1 MKRVIALLLALA
13 LSGASAMVLAQDD
26 GYIAV
31 VCVEDEISEYA
42 YGYDHLSTLQM
53 INALMEDPD
62 NHGIF
67 LYLNSPGGYLY
78 ESDELYE
85 KLMRYKAQTG
95 NGVYCYVGAQACSG
109 AFYAAMAADY
119 IAAGKMSE
127 VGNVGVYLETISYDG
142 LYEKLGIEHHVLI
155 TGENKL
161 EGVPT
166 LTDAQREIVMGR
178 LEEGLD
184 FFVEVIRL
192 GRGMD
197 EQTARQLTDGR
208 IFTATQAK
216 ERGLIDAVM
225 TYDEAVDD
233 MLGRF
238 FGAQLPML
246 YMEDILDLD
255 DGYGAEYGT
264 YPYDTQDTQEKNPL
278 FDWLLDGA
286 GARRDGRLL
295 ALRRE

>member
-85 KLMRYKAQTG
+85 KLMRYKAQTC

-119 IAAGKMSE
+119 IAPQARCPRWATWAFIWKRSATTGCMRSWA
-127 VGNVGVYLETISYDG
+127 SS
-142 LYEKLGIEHHVLI
+142 I
-155 TGENKL
+155 TC
-161 EGVPT
+161 
-166 LTDAQREIVMGR
+166 
-178 LEEGLD
+178 
-184 FFVEVIRL
+184 
-192 GRGMD
+192 
-197 EQTARQLTDGR
+197 
-208 IFTATQAK
+208 
-216 ERGLIDAVM
+216 
-225 TYDEAVDD
+225 
-233 MLGRF
+233 
-238 FGAQLPML
+238 
-246 YMEDILDLD
+246 
-255 DGYGAEYGT
+255 
-264 YPYDTQDTQEKNPL
+264 
-278 FDWLLDGA
+278 
-286 GARRDGRLL
+286 
-295 ALRRE
+295 